1 MPRCYMVKKQS
12 NKYPAAVARDNTRP
26 PEEGGGG
33 SWEQAAAP
41 TSSLPPDS
49 PIEACTAP
57 SPSYTSLTN
66 RPTSYAE
73 YTNSRSPHS
82 QSDHTMANH
91 PNSDGEI
98 SIFRAQQRSP
108 EETEAA
114 HDLLSLSQSL
124 PPLTNPSV
132 VMIHHSVPIE
142 NDRLSPTH
150 CYYRPLSPERPKSTN
165 TNFNGS
171 ATHVNGNGAPI
182 VYVVQLPAVPTPPI
196 SESSNDLVIDQ
207 VENNQCNT
215 GDIVIFPMSPD
226 PEKRY
231 EIDVENVSEEE
242 RLLSNDT
249 EIVPSAETVLV
260 TSHLNLP
267 DTRKRTY
274 RSFQKVQNDE
284 SLNNN
289 SSNSKNKNTKQNKSE
304 ETDKRMK
311 LPRKNKTKFYKV
323 VDPSGTCPDEQ
334 DSQPSST
341 DSDTVKGFVCNEC
354 GKMYA
359 TSSNLSRHKQTHRS
373 LDSQSAKK
381 CNTCGKAYVSMPAL
395 AMHLL
400 THRLSHSCGICGKQF
415 SRPWLL
421 QGHLRSHTGEKP
433 YGCAHCGKAFADRS
447 NLRAHMQ
454 THSGDKNYACHK
466 CKKTFA
472 LKSYLTKHQESACT
486 YVRNR
491 SVASVSVETQTT
503 MD

>member
-1 MPRCYMVKKQS
+1 
-12 NKYPAAVARDNTRP
+12 
-26 PEEGGGG
+26 
-33 SWEQAAAP
+33 
-41 TSSLPPDS
+41 
-49 PIEACTAP
+49 
-57 SPSYTSLTN
+57 
-66 RPTSYAE
+66 
-73 YTNSRSPHS
+73 
-82 QSDHTMANH
+82 MANH

-231 EIDVENVSEEE
+231 EQLVDNWGEQQTHSISRYEIDVENVSEEE

-311 LPRKNKTKFYKV
+311 LPRKNKTVNKFYL
-323 VDPSGTCPDEQ
+323 SA
-334 DSQPSST
+334 ST
-341 DSDTVKGFVCNEC
+341 KF
-354 GKMYA
+354 
-359 TSSNLSRHKQTHRS
+359 
-373 LDSQSAKK
+373 
-381 CNTCGKAYVSMPAL
+381 
-395 AMHLL
+395 
-400 THRLSHSCGICGKQF
+400 
-415 SRPWLL
+415 
-421 QGHLRSHTGEKP
+421 
-433 YGCAHCGKAFADRS
+433 
-447 NLRAHMQ
+447 
-454 THSGDKNYACHK
+454 
-466 CKKTFA
+466 
-472 LKSYLTKHQESACT
+472 
-486 YVRNR
+486 
-491 SVASVSVETQTT
+491 
-503 MD
+503 